1 MKRGQGKALPTGD
14 SPQKSYILVVATASR
29 ELNEHSLMLQRFG
42 YRVGTAQTGAQA
54 LDMAALSRP
63 SLVIADRILPDM
75 DCLDLLRKLSSDARS
90 LPMIVILPAEE
101 ECMEACNFE
110 LGGALPA
117 LTKPVPAEDLY
128 RAVQAAIEPT
138 PRATIR
144 IRTSLP
150 VKVNNTLLDCSRGEC
165 AIDLSAQ
172 GMYVRMLK
180 PYRPNRRLTV
190 TVNIGSRAVTAD
202 ASVLYTRAF
211 GDGPSSSPGMAVKFT
226 DIKPDDQ
233 AFLASYI
240 RGEVTSEPGN
250 AEH

>member
-1 MKRGQGKALPTGD
+1 MKRRQGKAIPVGD
-14 SPQKSYILVVATASR
+14 SPHKSHILVVSSVVR
-29 ELNEHSLMLQRFG
+29 ELCDHSLMLQRFG
-42 YRVGTAQTGAQA
+42 YRVCAAQTGAQA
-54 LDMAALSRP
+54 LELAALSRP
-63 SLVIADRILPDM
+63 SLVIADRTLPDM

-90 LPMIVILPAEE
+90 ISMIVILPVAAE
-101 ECMEACNFE
+101 CVEACNFE

-117 LTKPVPAEDLY
+117 LTKPVAAEDLY
-128 RAVQAAIEPT
+128 RTVQAAIEPT

-150 VKVNNTLLDCSRGEC
+150 VKVNNTLLDCNRGEC

-180 PYRPNRRLTV
+180 PFRPNRNLKV
-190 TVNIGSRAVTAD
+190 TVNIGSRAVTAG

-211 GDGPSSSPGMAVKFT
+211 GDGPSASPGMAVKFT
-226 DIKPDDQ
+226 AIEPDDQ

-240 RGEVTSEPGN
+240 RGEVTKEPGN
-250 AEH
+250 AER